1 MEFCY
6 IWKIYSKFKEV
17 IFKRNEEKVLR
28 EVKHFP
34 TIVGVAILSVV
45 SLGFGVGARVAVESV
60 DRWRAVPPVDS
71 RADEERTVSPLAARV
86 PPPEEPQKY
95 QLLFVGDIMLDRGVR
110 YFVEREGG
118 GDFQF
123 PFQKIATLVRAAD
136 VAFGN
141 LEGPLSDQGREIGN
155 LYSFRMPVAALEGL
169 RGAGFDV
176 LSLANNHIGDWG
188 LAALKDTVSRLEAAG
203 IAPVGVAAVPGVA
216 PAAPAMV
223 NVGNTRIAFL
233 AFADF
238 EDQYRGSDVAAHIAF
253 AREETV
259 REAVRAARTVADL
272 VVVAFH
278 WGTEYLEEPTAR
290 QQMLAHLAIDEGAD
304 LVVGSHPHI
313 LQTLEEYRGKYIAYS
328 LGNFVF
334 DQGFSRDTMTGGMLS
349 VMVEN
354 RGIVDVVLHPVR
366 LNNHFQPQVE

>member
-1 MEFCY
+1 MKQF
-6 IWKIYSKFKEV
+6 S
-17 IFKRNEEKVLR
+17 
-28 EVKHFP
+28 
-34 TIVGVAILSVV
+34 TIVSVAVFSVM
-45 SLGFGVGARVAVESV
+45 SIGFGVGARVAVESA
-60 DRWRAVPPVDS
+60 DGWRAAPPVDS
-71 RADEERTVSPLAARV
+71 RADEERIVSPLAAQV
-86 PPPEEPQKY
+86 PLPEKPKEY

-118 GDFQF
+118 GDFRF
-123 PFQKIATLVRAAD
+123 PFQKIATLTKDAD

-188 LAALKDTVSRLEAAG
+188 VLALKDTVSRLEAAG
-203 IAPVGVAAVPGVA
+203 IVPVGVSAVLGVS
-216 PAAPAMV
+216 PAAPATV
-223 NVGNTRIAFL
+223 RVGDVEIAFL

-238 EDQYRGSDVAAHIAF
+238 EDQYRGSDAAEHIAF

-259 REAVRAARTVADL
+259 REAVRAARTVADI

-290 QQMLAHLAIDEGAD
+290 QQMLARLAIDEGAD

-313 LQTLEEYRGKYIAYS
+313 LQPLEEYRGRYIAYS

-334 DQGFSRDTMTGGMLS
+334 DQGFSRDTMTGGILS

-354 RGIVDVVLHPVR
+354 GGIVDVALHPVR
-366 LNNHFQPQVE
+366 LNNYFQPQVE

>member
-1 MEFCY
+1 M
-6 IWKIYSKFKEV
+6 V
-17 IFKRNEEKVLR
+17 VLS
-28 EVKHFP
+28 
-34 TIVGVAILSVV
+34 IV
-45 SLGFGVGARVAVESV
+45 SLGLGVGARVAVESA
-60 DRWRAVPPVDS
+60 DSWRVVSPVGS
-71 RADEERTVSPLAARV
+71 RADEGRTVSPLAARV
-86 PPPEEPQKY
+86 PLPEEPQKY

-118 GDFQF
+118 GDFRF
-123 PFQKIATLVRAAD
+123 PFQKIAALTKSAD

-188 LAALKDTVSRLEAAG
+188 VAALTDTVARLEAAG
-203 IAPVGVAAVPGVA
+203 IVPVGVTAVPGA
-216 PAAPAMV
+216 SPAAPAV
-223 NVGNTRIAFL
+223 VKVGNTRIAFL

-238 EDQYRGSDVAAHIAF
+238 EDQYRASDAAAHIAF

-272 VVVAFH
+272 VVATFH
-278 WGTEYLEEPTAR
+278 WGTEYLKEPTAR

-313 LQTLEEYRGKYIAYS
+313 LQPLEEYRGTYIAYS

-334 DQGFSRDTMTGGMLS
+334 DQGFSRDTMTGGILS
-349 VMVEN
+349 VMVED
-354 RGIVDVVLHPVR
+354 RRIVEVVLHPVR
-366 LNNHFQPQVE
+366 LNNHFQSHVE